1 MSGGRREWAAR
12 GSKKRVDKG
21 AVRGMSVVLTYEA
34 VSVDSQ
40 KYVLLPLIK
49 NSFGNV
55 QSSSEYVE

>member
-1 MSGGRREWAAR
+1 MNYRFEILLDN
-12 GSKKRVDKG
+12 V
-21 AVRGMSVVLTYEA
+21 MSVVLTYEA

-55 QSSSEYVE
+55 QSNSEYVE